1 VDDRDMPERL
11 STTSDATTTH
21 DATPDTSATYD
32 TSAAHARASN
42 DAADERIE
50 AFHAARLPRAEYR
63 FYRALLLAFPERGG
77 PPDRPT
83 LARLAHDHGVA
94 LERTLALL
102 AQEDCVQRDPTTG
115 AIRAAYPFSG
125 VPTPHRVV
133 LPAHDSAAPPAQLYA
148 MCALDALGIPLMLR
162 RGAEITSA
170 DALTGDEVRVTLAP
184 SATGEPGNGGAGLA
198 GWTASWEPPTSV
210 IFARREEHD
219 CAGDASGACCPVINF
234 FATAAHAQ
242 EWVAAHGAPEGEM
255 LTQTEAV
262 RRAQTLFAGI
272 LDRLTDDAVQT
283 R

>member
-1 VDDRDMPERL
+1 MDDRAIPERP
-11 STTSDATTTH
+11 STTSGAPTID
-21 DATPDTSATYD
+21 DTG
-32 TSAAHARASN
+32 AAQIAGGN
-42 DAADERIE
+42 GTLDEGIE

-63 FYRALLLAFPERGG
+63 FYRALLLAFPEHGG
-77 PPDRPT
+77 PPDHTTLVR
-83 LARLAHDHGVA
+83 LARDHSVS
-94 LERTLALL
+94 LEPTLALL
-102 AQEDCVQRDPTTG
+102 AREDCVQRDPTTG

-133 LPAHDSAAPPAQLYA
+133 LPPHDSAAPPAQLYA

-162 RGAEITSA
+162 RGAVITSA

-184 SATGEPGNGGAGLA
+184 TTIGEPGNGGAGIP
-198 GWTASWEPPTSV
+198 GWSATWEPPTSV

-242 EWVAAHGAPEGEM
+242 TWVAAHGSPDGGL
-255 LTQTEAV
+255 LTPAEAL